1 MKNITD
7 SKTIKIMLLIV
18 TLIFSF
24 QRCNS
29 ENNRPV
35 KFIVLEGNKFRDLNK
50 NGNLD
55 PYEDWRLA
63 VGKRIDDLMSKM
75 TLDEKVGLMFP
86 IILDIGKNVS

>member
-1 MKNITD
+1 MKNTTYL
-7 SKTIKIMLLIV
+7 KTIKIILLIA

-35 KFIVLEGNKFRDLNK
+35 KFIILEGNKFRDLNK
-50 NGNLD
+50 NSNLD

-63 VGKRIDDLMSKM
+63 VDKRIDDFMSK
-75 TLDEKVGLMFP
+75 
-86 IILDIGKNVS
+86 ILKNSI

>member
-1 MKNITD
+1 MKNTTYL
-7 SKTIKIMLLIV
+7 KTIKIILLIA

-35 KFIVLEGNKFRDLNK
+35 KFIILEGNKFRDLNK

-63 VGKRIDDLMSKM
+63 VDKRIDDFMSK
-75 TLDEKVGLMFP
+75 
-86 IILDIGKNVS
+86 ILKNSI